1 MTSARTTPAS
11 AGTTSG
17 SGTTG
22 CPVGDVVPITDPQRR
37 LAAMRRLHDLAEE
50 MLVALP
56 RIRKSA
62 EEMEELASRLL
73 KAEIHDP

>member
-1 MTSARTTPAS
+1 
-11 AGTTSG
+11 
-17 SGTTG
+17 
-22 CPVGDVVPITDPQRR
+22 
-37 LAAMRRLHDLAEE
+37 MRRLHDLAEE